1 MTSQS
6 SSPIAPST
14 SSWLMPTALL
24 SWQVGLMGLALCCS
38 ISCNRTDSQVGSNQ
52 STSAAP
58 KNQTSEPNSTS
69 SPSKTPTDGSFEE
82 RLKRAESFYATQK
95 FDDAWELAKGL
106 LIEQPDS
113 NPAIFITSK
122 IMAARNNLS
131 GAIQLISKIP
141 RDDPQAG
148 AAAAGQHAE
157 WLAQAGEIP
166 QAEALLRSILKDYP
180 SAVPALRL
188 LVDVLHAQGR
198 RWDAS
203 KVLDRLVRIGNFTT
217 EDLMRLVDLREPVD
231 QEKLRTAFHSR
242 HPDDPMSQLGEIRLL
257 LFADRWKDSLA
268 RLESSIQA
276 APNQLEIWVWYTEAL
291 LETNQHALLESWI
304 TKPPNGNTK
313 HPEYWYIVG
322 RYWMQ
327 RSNWTAAAKCF
338 TESLLLDR
346 RHVASMQSLAECL
359 LELKQPQLAREVRE
373 ETGKLIRIKDLTFQ
387 LQRGQAKDDAFFEI
401 AKLYGELDDLVP
413 SFGWEAIGLTNTK
426 QPIPERLLNAQ
437 RELKSSK
444 PQPLPLLAKLPLDNW
459 TIPQDLA
466 SSNQKTGSDLLSST
480 EPNPSGPQTLTS
492 GVPIAL
498 EDVAEKIGITAMYQN
513 GAQGRRNW
521 TTLEGI
527 GGGVSA
533 LDYDRDGWPDLYY
546 SQAGQSPKPK
556 SPKLQS
562 PNPLSPN
569 PQTQGLQS
577 IQEPDRA
584 TSDPAT
590 MFLPKQLYRS
600 HRGARF
606 VAVESSAKVADLGY
620 GQGTGVADLD
630 QDGFDD
636 LLIANIG
643 SIRWYRNQGDG
654 TFELAPLADL
664 PSSPSGIWNSAIQAA
679 DLNGD
684 TLPDIVQCE
693 YIDGEEFLTRK
704 CPTPANPDSMFCH
717 PKRFPAGHTRIH
729 FNGGDGNWKVAD
741 ADLLDSLVDGY
752 ALGALITNLDQQHG
766 NDLFIANDVSPNHYL
781 VSQNATEANKWTLS
795 EEAIRAGVAVDLLGR
810 AQASMG
816 IASGDQNRDGLIDLI
831 VTNFRYEVSTLYLQV
846 QPGFFMDATRQA
858 KLGEPTLEWLSF
870 GCQLSDIDNDGW
882 LDFITVNGHIDYLD
896 PWQMPPQVLRNQQGK
911 FEWLKTPSLGAYF
924 NQDNVGRSLTA
935 LDWNRDGKMDFA
947 ITHLDRPTAVLENRT
962 ANDNRF
968 LQLELIGTKS
978 ERNAIGATV
987 TAIAGQERWVAAST
1001 VGDGFYGTNQ
1011 HLIHLG
1017 LGKAAQVDRLEV
1029 RWPSGEK
1036 ETIENVASNQRILW
1050 VEGQGGSISK
1060 TELLQ
1065 K

>member
-6 SSPIAPST
+6 SLSP
-14 SSWLMPTALL
+14 SSMPTPYLHGRLGLL
-24 SWQVGLMGLALCCS
+24 GLALCS
-38 ISCNRTDSQVGSNQ
+38 LISCNRTEQEVAPDQSTAAAPANQ
-52 STSAAP
+52 SSKPDRTASS
-58 KNQTSEPNSTS
+58 SE
-69 SPSKTPTDGSFEE
+69 GSFEE
-82 RLKRAESFYATQK
+82 RLKKAESLYATK
-95 FDDAWELAKGL
+95 NFDEAWELAKGL
-106 LIEQPDS
+106 LVEQPGS
-113 NPAIFITSK
+113 NPAIFIASR

-203 KVLDRLVRIGNFTT
+203 KVLDRLVRIGDFTT

-231 QEKLRTAFHSR
+231 QEKFRTAFRTR

-268 RLESSIQA
+268 RLESSVQA
-276 APNQLEIWVWYTEAL
+276 APNQLELWVWYTEAL
-291 LETNQHALLESWI
+291 LETNQFELLESWI
-304 TKPPNGNTK
+304 TKPPSGNTK

-327 RSNWTAAAKCF
+327 RNNWTAAAKCF
-338 TESLLLDR
+338 SESLLLDR

-359 LELKQPQLAREVRE
+359 LELKQPQLALEVRE

-401 AKLYGELDDLVP
+401 AKLYGELNDLVP

-426 QPIPERLLNAQ
+426 QPIPERLLNVQ

-444 PQPLPLLAKLPLDNW
+444 PQPLPLLAKLPLDSW
-459 TIPQDLA
+459 TIPQELA
-466 SSNQKTGSDLLSST
+466 STDQKTGSDLATTRDLVT
-480 EPNPSGPQTLTS
+480 TPEPNTS
-492 GVPIAL
+492 GSQSSSSSVPIAL

-513 GAQGRRNW
+513 GAQGRRSW

-527 GGGVSA
+527 GGGVSS

-546 SQAGQSPKPK
+546 SQAGQSPKP
-556 SPKLQS
+556 QS
-562 PNPLSPN
+562 
-569 PQTQGLQS
+569 
-577 IQEPDRA
+577 QEPKSVQGTDQA
-584 TSDPAT
+584 TSDPAS

-600 HRGARF
+600 DRGEKF
-606 VAVESSAKVADLGY
+606 VAVEGSAMVADLGY

-654 TFELAPLADL
+654 TFELAPLSQL
-664 PSSPSGIWNSAIQAA
+664 PTSTSGIWNSAIQAA

-729 FNGGDGNWKVAD
+729 FNNGDGNWTVAD
-741 ADLLDSLVDGY
+741 AELLESLVDGY

-781 VSQNATEANKWTLS
+781 VSQNASEKNRWTLS

-911 FEWLKTPSLGAYF
+911 FEWLKTPSPGEYF
-924 NQDNVGRSLTA
+924 KHDNVGRSLTA

-962 ANDNRF
+962 VNDNRF

-978 ERNAIGATV
+978 ERNAIGAIVTV
-987 TAIAGQERWVAAST
+987 VAGQERWVTAST

-1011 HLIHLG
+1011 HLIHVG
-1017 LGKAAQVDRLEV
+1017 LGKATHVDRLEV
-1029 RWPSGEK
+1029 RWPSGET
-1036 ETIENVASNQRILW
+1036 ETLENIDSNQRILW
-1050 VEGQGGSISK
+1050 VEGQGGSVSK
-1060 TELLQ
+1060 LEAPQ